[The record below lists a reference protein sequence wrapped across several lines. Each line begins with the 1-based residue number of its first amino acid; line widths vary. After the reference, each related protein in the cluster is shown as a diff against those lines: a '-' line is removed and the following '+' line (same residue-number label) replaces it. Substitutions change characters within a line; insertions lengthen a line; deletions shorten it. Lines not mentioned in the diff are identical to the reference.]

1 MKDSK
6 VEVSAKKVYRQ
17 KLISRLVRIIF
28 LLLLVLVSILYL
40 ALYIVYDGGRFTVT
54 IDKNLQSKKNVFLSE
69 TGDKK
74 SEVRKLSADTI
85 DYMDNISIKWLPNN
99 IDKEKD
105 GSHNGDNYIAYSFY
119 VVNSGKENVN
129 YWYEIDIDDTIKNV
143 DEAIRIMIY
152 QNGKPT
158 VYAKKNKVTK
168 KAEPDT
174 KKFVSKSIAVLEQR
188 KNFKPNTK
196 DRYTIVVWIEG
207 DDPECKN
214 DLLGGEIKMHMDFTE
229 EHVYNK

>member
-54 IDKNLQSKKNVFLSE
+54 LDKNLQSQKNVFLSE

-85 DYMDNISIKWLPNN
+85 DYMDNISIKWLPDD
-99 IDKEKD
+99 IDTEAT
-105 GSHNGDNYIAYSFY
+105 GAHNGDNYIAYTFY
-119 VVNSGKENVN
+119 VYNSGIETLDYSMKFEIENTSKNLDEVVRVRFYVN
-129 YWYEIDIDDTIKNV
+129 DV
-143 DEAIRIMIY
+143 M
-152 QNGKPT
+152 KPLQPST
-158 VYAKKNKVTK
+158 TSFQVA
-168 KAEPDT
+168 
-174 KKFVSKSIAVLEQR
+174 SKS
-188 KNFKPNTK
+188 P
-196 DRYTIVVWIEG
+196 
-207 DDPECKN
+207 
-214 DLLGGEIKMHMDFTE
+214 
-229 EHVYNK
+229 VYQGSATSAGREV